1 MGKIQRG
8 LHVRRGVGFIISL
21 EIGSFLVQIEIALD
35 DARPYLDWRPCRWF
49 AGFSVGAVYCDGL
62 WQRCDMDR
70 YEEALGAIEG
80 LIADEGIREDGRL
93 PTERELS
100 EKLGIGRRVLR
111 RALGRLEEDGR
122 IVRHQG
128 RGTFLAGRE
137 PGHDDFAC
145 YGDGQLP
152 GDISSLL
159 EIANPVELV
168 ELRLS
173 LEPVMCRLAALRS
186 SPRDAES
193 LRRQAQQTRLAD
205 SFEVYQDADAAFHR
219 MIADLSRNSVFVRLQ
234 ALVSTAMQDTA
245 LERFGESGHCFKRQA
260 EHVAYHDAIVDAIAA
275 HDANAAE
282 RLMREHLSD
291 VHRSLFDDVIATG
304 GMASQVREAS

>member
-1 MGKIQRG
+1 
-8 LHVRRGVGFIISL
+8 
-21 EIGSFLVQIEIALD
+21 
-35 DARPYLDWRPCRWF
+35 
-49 AGFSVGAVYCDGL
+49 
-62 WQRCDMDR
+62 MDR
-70 YEEALGAIEG
+70 YEEALGAIEAMIVG
-80 LIADEGIREDGRL
+80 DAVGDDGRL

-128 RGTFLAGRE
+128 RGTFLAGRAPDRATAG
-137 PGHDDFAC
+137 PGPSDVT
-145 YGDGQLP
+145 
-152 GDISSLL
+152 SLL
-159 EIANPVELV
+159 EIANPVDLV

-186 SPRDAES
+186 SPRDVEN
-193 LRRQAQQTRLAD
+193 LRRQAQRTRQAD
-205 SFEVYQDADAAFHR
+205 NFSVYQEADAAFHR

-260 EHVAYHDAIVDAIAA
+260 EHVAYHDAIVEAIAA

-282 RLMREHLSD
+282 RLMKEHLSD
-291 VHRSLFDDVIATG
+291 VHRSLFDDAIATG
-304 GMASQVREAS
+304 GSTPQVRAAG

>member
-1 MGKIQRG
+1 
-8 LHVRRGVGFIISL
+8 
-21 EIGSFLVQIEIALD
+21 
-35 DARPYLDWRPCRWF
+35 
-49 AGFSVGAVYCDGL
+49 
-62 WQRCDMDR
+62 MDR
-70 YEEALGAIEG
+70 YKEALDAIET
-80 LIADEGIREDGRL
+80 LIADEAIKEDGRL

-100 EKLGIGRRVLR
+100 ETLGIGRRILR

-137 PGHDDFAC
+137 PKQDDFAFNGGEGC
-145 YGDGQLP
+145 LP
-152 GDISSLL
+152 HDIGSLL

-186 SPRDAES
+186 SPRDAEC
-193 LRRQAQQTRLAD
+193 LRNQAQRTRQAD
-205 SFEVYQDADAAFHR
+205 SVEDYQEADAAFHR
-219 MIADLSRNSVFVRLQ
+219 MIAELSRNSVFLRLQ
-234 ALVSTAMQDTA
+234 ALVGTAMQDTA

-304 GMASQVREAS
+304 GTAPQVREAS